1 MFTTS
6 PLSHAALDT
15 PMSSFHSNTVG
26 DLRNSASAHDYT
38 VFGSMCPE
46 FLGFSAK
53 DALVREM
60 MRYMVVM
67 QRRDSLG
74 KLSVQVN
81 DNAITPE
88 NAPGFSIEVSCAK
101 ITPATASTLPKILSS
116 GFE

>member
-1 MFTTS
+1 
-6 PLSHAALDT
+6 
-15 PMSSFHSNTVG
+15 MSSFHSNTVG
-26 DLRNSASAHDYT
+26 DLRNSASARDYT

-74 KLSVQVN
+74 KLSVQVCKLFFLGVAMFST
-81 DNAITPE
+81 DMPLVFTCNAWVLET
-88 NAPGFSIEVSCAK
+88 FSK
-101 ITPATASTLPKILSS
+101 FSS
-116 GFE
+116 S